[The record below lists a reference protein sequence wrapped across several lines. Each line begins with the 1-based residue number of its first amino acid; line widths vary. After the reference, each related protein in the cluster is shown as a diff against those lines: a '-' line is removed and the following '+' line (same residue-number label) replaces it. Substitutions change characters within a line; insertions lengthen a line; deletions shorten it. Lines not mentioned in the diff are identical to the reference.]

1 MRFSGDG
8 RYLALGS
15 TKGHVSVWALGDQ
28 QYSVVR
34 DVLEKMQSTRD
45 FWYNYPIYL
54 PDHKIITQPPA
65 RKDAHYSDSL
75 AREPLVTLVNN
86 QPSYLQTRSDPTPYL
101 RSTQKDQAPKKAD
114 KVPATAEA
122 LYTPASPTREALHVS
137 QQKDKAPTTAE
148 ALYALSPT
156 KKTTGQDVQV

>member
-34 DVLEKMQSTRD
+34 DVLEKMQSTTD

-54 PDHKIITQPPA
+54 PDHKIITQPPVN
-65 RKDAHYSDSL
+65 KTPHYTDSL

-86 QPSYLQTRSDPTPYL
+86 QPSYLNTRPDPTPYL
-101 RSTQKDQAPKKAD
+101 LNTQNSQASHKVD

-122 LYTPASPTREALHVS
+122 F
-137 QQKDKAPTTAE
+137 
-148 ALYALSPT
+148 YA
-156 KKTTGQDVQV
+156 